1 MIFTFIAMAFSV
13 FLYGAILSAIA
24 EAFERWKAR
33 KDYPKKVL
41 QAIQIMQEAHPDY
54 NERMVRGDPVY
65 QTAFT
70 WMLQHPDEYDLKF
83 LRRQPSLMSVYIRGL
98 EEGEIMI

>member
-13 FLYGAILSAIA
+13 FLYGTILAAIA

-33 KDYPKKVL
+33 RDYPKKVL
-41 QAIQIMQEAHPDY
+41 QAMQIMVEAHPDY
-54 NERMVRGDPVY
+54 NERKVQGDPVY
-65 QTAFT
+65 QIAFT

-83 LRRQPSLMSVYIRGL
+83 LRRQPSLMSLYIRGL